1 MAKSGLIERAKSQI
15 ILDKK
20 TESILIKNLGIRDHE
35 VYEVISDQEEL
46 ERPEF
51 VKRALKVGIIA
62 LKDVLTTEKI
72 DHVKREFERLCF
84 ELDRIFKLE
93 LGKEGMKGEL
103 DRIFG
108 DNGKLVQ
115 CLDNLFGSNG
125 KLVRDIL
132 DMDNKKSPIGQL
144 RETIESYFVGKDSE
158 IYSLLDPNAKDSPI
172 SRLRQEI
179 IDKLEKIETEIETH
193 LAKKEIIEKAPKKGF
208 IFEDAL
214 EDFLLYITR
223 PFGDTLERVGT
234 EKGKLGNLKG
244 DFVITLNDPTIK
256 GQPPKIVVEAKAGE
270 NVRMTLKSLL
280 GELRDAIKNRES
292 QFAIAVTEKMISD
305 SIGCYREVEGDKIIC
320 AFGDNGLPLEVAYRI
335 ARTYILIKIHEA
347 PGKIIDI
354 TKIYGVISKISND
367 LNAIKGIKAKL
378 TKIETTSEDIKTDI
392 KSLETNIRESLEE
405 LQTILHRSAITDTS

>member
-1 MAKSGLIERAKSQI
+1 MAKSGLIERVKSQI

-20 TESILIKNLGIRDHE
+20 TESVLIKNLGIRDHE

-125 KLVRDIL
+125 KLARDIL
-132 DMDNKKSPIGQL
+132 DMDNKNSPIGQL

-179 IDKLEKIETEIETH
+179 IDKLEKIETGIETH
-193 LAKKEIIEKAPKKGF
+193 LAKKEIIEKAPQKGF
-208 IFEDAL
+208 IFEDTL

-244 DFVITLNDPTIK
+244 DFVITLNEPTIK
-256 GQPPKIVVEAKAGE
+256 GQSPKIVVEAKAGE
-270 NVRMTLKSLL
+270 NVRMTLKSLI

-305 SIGCYREVEGDKIIC
+305 SMGCYREVEGDKIIC

-335 ARTYILIKIHEA
+335 ARTYLLIKIHEA
-347 PGKIIDI
+347 PEKIIDT

-367 LNAIKGIKAKL
+367 LNAIRGIKAKL
-378 TKIETTSEDIKTDI
+378 TKIGTTSEAIATDIKT
-392 KSLETNIRESLEE
+392 LETNIRESLEE
-405 LQTILHRSAITDTS
+405 LQTILHSNTPPDVS

>member
-1 MAKSGLIERAKSQI
+1 MKLQI

-20 TESILIKNLGIRDHE
+20 TESILIKNLEIRDHE
-35 VYEVISDQEEL
+35 LYEIISDQKEL

-51 VKRALKVGIIA
+51 VKRALKVGAIA
-62 LKDVLTTEKI
+62 LKDVLVTEKI
-72 DHVKREFERLCF
+72 DYVKREFERLCF

-103 DRIFG
+103 DKIFS
-108 DNGKLVQ
+108 DDGKLKQ
-115 CLDNLFGSNG
+115 CLENLFGDNG

-132 DMDNKKSPIGQL
+132 DMNNKNSPIGQL

-158 IYSLLDPNAKDSPI
+158 IYGLLDPNAKDSPI

-179 IDKLEKIETEIETH
+179 INKLEKIETEIETH
-193 LAKKEIIEKAPKKGF
+193 LAKKEIIEKAPIKGF
-208 IFEDAL
+208 IFEDTL
-214 EDFLLYITR
+214 EGFLLNITR
-223 PFGDTLERVGT
+223 PFGDNLERVGT

-244 DFVITLNDPTIK
+244 DFVITLNDPTIR
-256 GQPPKIVVEAKAGE
+256 GQSPRIVVEAKAGE

-292 QFAIAVTEKMISD
+292 HFAIAVTEKMTSD
-305 SIGCYREVEGDKIIC
+305 SIGCFREVEGDKIVC
-320 AFGDNGLPLEVAYRI
+320 AFGDNGLPLEVAYRV
-335 ARTYILIKIHEA
+335 ARTYLLIKIRQGPE
-347 PGKIIDI
+347 KILDT

-378 TKIETTSEDIKTDI
+378 TKIETTSEEIAIDI

-405 LQTILHRSAITDTS
+405 LQTILHSNSPANIS

>member
-1 MAKSGLIERAKSQI
+1 MAKSGLIERVKSQI

-20 TESILIKNLGIRDHE
+20 TESVLIKNLGIRDHE

-125 KLVRDIL
+125 KLARDIL
-132 DMDNKKSPIGQL
+132 DMDNKNSPIGQL

-179 IDKLEKIETEIETH
+179 IDKLEKIETGIEMH
-193 LAKKEIIEKAPKKGF
+193 LAKKEIIEKAPQKGF
-208 IFEDAL
+208 IFEDTL

-244 DFVITLNDPTIK
+244 DFVITLNEPTIK
-256 GQPPKIVVEAKAGE
+256 GQSPKIVVEAKAGE
-270 NVRMTLKSLL
+270 NVRMTLKSLI

-305 SIGCYREVEGDKIIC
+305 SMGCYREVEGDKIIC

-335 ARTYILIKIHEA
+335 ARTYLLIKIHEA
-347 PGKIIDI
+347 PEKIIDT

-367 LNAIKGIKAKL
+367 LNAIRGIKAKL
-378 TKIETTSEDIKTDI
+378 TKIGTTSEAIATDIKT
-392 KSLETNIRESLEE
+392 LETNIRESLEE
-405 LQTILHRSAITDTS
+405 LQTILHSNTPPDVS

>member
-1 MAKSGLIERAKSQI
+1 MARSELIERMRSQI

-20 TESILIKNLGIRDHE
+20 TESILIKNLEVRDHE
-35 VYEVISDQEEL
+35 LYEILSDQKEL

-51 VKRALKVGIIA
+51 VKRALKVGAIA
-62 LKDVLTTEKI
+62 LKDVLVTEKI
-72 DHVKREFERLCF
+72 DYVKREFERLCF

-108 DNGKLVQ
+108 DDGKLLQ
-115 CLDNLFGSNG
+115 CLENLFGSNG

-132 DMDNKKSPIGQL
+132 DMDNKNSPIGKL
-144 RETIESYFVGKDSE
+144 RETIESYFVGKNSE
-158 IYSLLDPNAKDSPI
+158 IYGLLDPNAKDSPI

-179 IDKLEKIETEIETH
+179 IEKLEKIETGIETY
-193 LAKKEIIEKAPKKGF
+193 LAKKEVIEKAPEKGF
-208 IFEDAL
+208 IFEDTL
-214 EDFLLYITR
+214 ENFLLNITK

-244 DFVITLNDPTIK
+244 DFVITINDPMIE
-256 GQPPKIVVEAKAGE
+256 GQSPKIVVEAKAGE
-270 NVRMTLKSLL
+270 NVRLTLKSLL

-292 QFAIAVTEKMISD
+292 HFAIAVTEKVISD
-305 SIGCYREVEGDKIIC
+305 AMGCYREVEGDKIIC
-320 AFGDNGLPLEVAYRI
+320 TFGENGLPLEVAYKI
-335 ARTYILIKIHEA
+335 ARTYLLIKIRQA
-347 PGKIIDI
+347 PEKIID
-354 TKIYGVISKISND
+354 TAKIYGIVSKISND

-378 TKIETTSEDIKTDI
+378 TKIETTSEEIATDI

-405 LQTILHRSAITDTS
+405 LQTILHSHAPANIS